1 MNKGLGLFAIG
12 ALAFFV
18 LRGWQ
23 RAPTAPTAAPSYP
36 PDVTGATGTIATP
49 SLGGVGAPALTGTP
63 ISLREYVMALPPP
76 TAEYIA
82 RWTPVTPPPT
92 RAQVPLIEIRPER
105 FVHPLKPEIPT
116 VGFKEKTILEDIEWE
131 AEQVWRGATG
141 RGERYDPREVAT
153 RKKRELRAEQSLS
166 RLSPRE
172 RRDIETIVRSG
183 GISTGL

>member
-12 ALAFFV
+12 ALAFLV

-23 RAPTAPTAAPSYP
+23 KAPTAPTAAPSYP

-49 SLGGVGAPALTGTP
+49 SLGVVGAPALTGV
-63 ISLREYVMALPPP
+63 SLRELVMTLPPP

-82 RWTPVTPPPT
+82 RWTPVTPAPT
-92 RAQVPLIEIRPER
+92 RVQVPLVEISPER

-141 RGERYDPREVAT
+141 RGGRYDPREVADK
-153 RKKRELRAEQSLS
+153 KKRELRAEQSLS
-166 RLSPRE
+166 KLSPRE